1 MSMTTINDSSILALP
16 VATTRY
22 RALSTGAVALR
33 VAELVVLYLG
43 VPALLWLEVIP
54 LRWFWGVIGAAA
66 AYACAVLAF
75 DRSFRWRT
83 LWRWPA
89 ARPQLRRI
97 FFLWAIGLVVMV
109 AFTLGVDWHLI
120 PLDTRQPHPLFFTL
134 PLYNPLF
141 WCAIMVLYPIFSVL
155 PQEFV
160 YRVFFFHRY
169 ERMLGSRWLTILF
182 SALLFGW
189 AHILF
194 QNWIA
199 VSLSA
204 VLGLLLAITFARSR
218 SGAAAWL
225 EHALYGDA
233 AFTIGLG
240 WFFFTGAVHP

>member
-1 MSMTTINDSSILALP
+1 VTTAPDLTSIALP
-16 VATTRY
+16 FTRETTRG
-22 RALSTGAVALR
+22 LGVGAVALR
-33 VAELVVLYLG
+33 VAELVILFLG

-54 LRWFWGVIGAAA
+54 LRWFWGVIGAAT
-66 AYACAVLAF
+66 AYACAVLAL
-75 DRSFRWRT
+75 DRSFRRRT

-89 ARPQLRRI
+89 ARPELRRI
-97 FFLWAIGLVVMV
+97 FVLWSIGLVVMV

-120 PLDTRQPHPLFFTL
+120 PLDTRQPHALFFTF
-134 PLYNPLF
+134 PLYNPVF
-141 WCAIMVLYPIFSVL
+141 WCAIMVLYPICSVL
-155 PQEFV
+155 PQEIV

-169 ERMLGSRWLTILF
+169 ERMLGSRWLTILC
-182 SALLFGW
+182 SALAFGW